1 MRISMESTIMSDGI
15 GVRKTALVVG
25 AAVIVSA
32 AVTVFTQVST
42 FGLPGHGPPVGLE
55 TVIQIKLFVTTFN
68 AIVLLALLWN
78 YVTIYRELPN
88 RFTLS
93 LLVFT
98 VALLLYAVSSSPLLA
113 LWMGFSHAATL
124 GPFLFLPDAF
134 AGIAVVVL
142 LYQSFS

>member
-1 MRISMESTIMSDGI
+1 METGIMSDGI
-15 GVRKTALVVG
+15 GLRKTVLVVV
-25 AAVIVSA
+25 AAVLVSA
-32 AVTVFTQVST
+32 VMTVLTQVSSI
-42 FGLPGHGPPVGLE
+42 GLPGHGPPVGVE

-68 AIVLLALLWN
+68 AVVLLTLLWN
-78 YVTIYRELPN
+78 YLTVYRELPN

-113 LWMGFSHAATL
+113 LWMGFSHAASL

-134 AGIAVVVL
+134 AGIAVIVL